1 MTATGRAA
9 RSTKQTRE
17 IAEALAAR
25 ARDGEHG
32 KSIER
37 IIETLTDDMRAAVDD
52 LRSRVKALE
61 NKPEP
66 LIPKQPANDLT
77 AIPQAIGTIVERIE
91 ALEDRND
98 AGADL
103 YEGVAN
109 ALRMVADLSKMIQ
122 RNRARADGQ
131 HGMVVDE
138 LSHLANVI
146 RRAG

>member
-17 IAEALAAR
+17 IADALAAR
-25 ARDGEHG
+25 ARDGENG

-37 IIETLTDDMRAAVDD
+37 IIETLPDDVRAAIDD

-61 NKPEP
+61 DKPAP
-66 LIPKQPANDLT
+66 LIPKQPANDPTQL
-77 AIPQAIGTIVERIE
+77 PLAIGKIMERIE

-98 AGADL
+98 AGAEL
-103 YEGVAN
+103 YEGMAG
-109 ALRMVADLSKMIQ
+109 ALRMVADLSKRMES
-122 RNRARADGQ
+122 NRARADGQ

-138 LSHLANVI
+138 LSQLATVI